1 MTTMNSEKSTQSAQ
15 SENSENSEKNAQATK
30 SGQTSQSGKGPGTG
44 KQKLDFVLRCLAF
57 CLGMFIMACG
67 IATITNADLG
77 TTPITSIPYAV
88 NALFPLTIGVY
99 TGGINACFVLLQKLV
114 LGREFRLIHALQLP
128 PVLFFGMCI
137 DFWMHCTSFIV
148 ALPYAERM
156 LFLCAGI
163 VIMAIGILIEV
174 ASHVIVLPG
183 EGIVMAIAYKTR
195 RNFGTIKV
203 LCDVS
208 MVCIAMVIGFTG
220 LGHIV
225 GIREGTVMSAVFT
238 GFVVRFFSFLVRTI
252 WPQRA
257 KK

>member
-1 MTTMNSEKSTQSAQ
+1 MTTTNSEKSLQ
-15 SENSENSEKNAQATK
+15 SETSEKAAQATK
-30 SGQTSQSGKGPGTG
+30 SGKNSQPGKPSQSGKGPWTG
-44 KQKLDFVLRCLAF
+44 KQKLNFVLRCLAF

-67 IATITNADLG
+67 TATITNADLG

-114 LGREFRLIHALQLP
+114 LGREFRLFHALQLP

-137 DFWMHCTSFIV
+137 DFWMNCTSFIV

-174 ASHVIVLPG
+174 SSHVIVLPG

>member
-1 MTTMNSEKSTQSAQ
+1 MNSTKSIPSANSEQSTQAAKSA
-15 SENSENSEKNAQATK
+15 KMAKAPK
-30 SGQTSQSGKGPGTG
+30 SG
-44 KQKLDFVLRCLAF
+44 KQKLNFVLRCLAF

-88 NALFPLTIGVY
+88 NTLVPLTIGVY
-99 TGGINACFVLLQKLV
+99 TGGINACFVLLQKVV

-137 DFWMHCTSFIV
+137 DFWMHCTSFIT

-208 MVCIAMVIGFTG
+208 MVCIAMIIGFAG
-220 LGHIV
+220 LGQIV

-238 GFVVRFFSFLVRTI
+238 GFVVRFFSFLIRKI

-257 KK
+257 R